1 MIVERIL
8 VATTNGGKE
17 REIRRMLDGLG
28 VGVVGLGEFP
38 WVPEHEEIGETFAAN
53 AAGKAIF
60 YHRITGLP
68 TLADD
73 SGLMVD
79 LLDGGPGVHSARFVG
94 PGGTD
99 ASRIRGLLA
108 ALRRAGGTPRTA
120 RFVCSLA
127 FAAEGRI
134 ALAVEGVCEGE
145 IAKSPRGAHGF
156 GFDPVF
162 VVPSLGKTFAELRRT
177 KKTPSATAPAPWR
190 PSRSNSRSSSPP
202 GTDSPSPAQLPI
214 FHRLWSIVHGPPL
227 VPGHRSPLRHPSAD
241 RLLDLPT
248 MKLDNFRPADTLPR
262 LLGSL
267 AMDGA

>member
-1 MIVERIL
+1 MKVERIL

-17 REIRRMLDGLG
+17 REIRAMLVGLG
-28 VGVVGLGEFP
+28 VEVVGLATFP
-38 WVPEHEEIGETFAAN
+38 WVPEHEETGETFAEN

-68 TLADD
+68 TLGDD

-99 ASRIRGLLA
+99 AGRIRGLLA
-108 ALRRAGGTPRTA
+108 AMRRAGGTPRTA

-127 FAAEGRI
+127 FAAGGRI

-145 IAKSPRGAHGF
+145 IAKSPRGTHGF

-162 VVPSLGKTFAELRRT
+162 FVPGLGKTFAELLPEEKNAVSHRARALAAF
-177 KKTPSATAPAPWR
+177 KEQLQ
-190 PSRSNSRSSSPP
+190 
-202 GTDSPSPAQLPI
+202 AQL
-214 FHRLWSIVHGPPL
+214 R
-227 VPGHRSPLRHPSAD
+227 
-241 RLLDLPT
+241 T
-248 MKLDNFRPADTLPR
+248 
-262 LLGSL
+262 
-267 AMDGA
+267 

>member
-1 MIVERIL
+1 MKVERIL

-17 REIRRMLDGLG
+17 CEIRAMLAELG
-28 VGVVGLGEFP
+28 VEVVGLAAFP
-38 WVPEHEEIGETFAAN
+38 WVPEHEEIGETFAEN

-68 TLADD
+68 TLGDD

-99 ASRIRGLLA
+99 AGRIRGLLA
-108 ALRRAGGTPRTA
+108 AMRRAGGAPRTA

-145 IAKSPRGAHGF
+145 IAESPRGAHGF

-162 VVPSLGKTFAELRRT
+162 VVPSLGKTFAELLPDEKNAVSHRARAL
-177 KKTPSATAPAPWR
+177 SAFKSQFRQLLSPR
-190 PSRSNSRSSSPP
+190 P
-202 GTDSPSPAQLPI
+202 
-214 FHRLWSIVHGPPL
+214 
-227 VPGHRSPLRHPSAD
+227 
-241 RLLDLPT
+241 
-248 MKLDNFRPADTLPR
+248 
-262 LLGSL
+262 
-267 AMDGA
+267 

>member
-1 MIVERIL
+1 MKLNRIL

-17 REIRRMLDGLG
+17 REIRAMLADLG
-28 VGVVGLGEFP
+28 IEVVGLAAFP
-38 WVPEHEEIGETFAAN
+38 WVPEHEETGETFAEN

-68 TLADD
+68 TLGDD

-99 ASRIRGLLA
+99 VSRIRGLLA
-108 ALRRAGGTPRTA
+108 AMRRAGGTPREA

-145 IAKSPRGAHGF
+145 IAESPRGANGF

-162 VVPSLGKTFAELRRT
+162 FVPALGKTFAELSPDEKNAVSHRARAL
-177 KKTPSATAPAPWR
+177 SAFR
-190 PSRSNSRSSSPP
+190 
-202 GTDSPSPAQLPI
+202 DQLGI
-214 FHRLWSIVHGPPL
+214 
-227 VPGHRSPLRHPSAD
+227 
-241 RLLDLPT
+241 
-248 MKLDNFRPADTLPR
+248 
-262 LLGSL
+262 LLG
-267 AMDGA
+267 A